1 MARVVLELY
10 GIARRR
16 AGRESVAVDAKTLGE
31 ALAALERAHP
41 ALSGE
46 VVAAGRL
53 APHWRASVE
62 GQAFVEAPETPLAPG
77 ARVLLLSA
85 LAGG

>member
-1 MARVVLELY
+1 VARVVLELY

-16 AGRESVAVDAKTLGE
+16 AGTAAVAVDASTLGE
-31 ALAALERAHP
+31 ALVALERAHP

-46 VVAAGRL
+46 VVVGGRL

-62 GQAFVEAPETPLAPG
+62 GQAFVEEPATPLSAG